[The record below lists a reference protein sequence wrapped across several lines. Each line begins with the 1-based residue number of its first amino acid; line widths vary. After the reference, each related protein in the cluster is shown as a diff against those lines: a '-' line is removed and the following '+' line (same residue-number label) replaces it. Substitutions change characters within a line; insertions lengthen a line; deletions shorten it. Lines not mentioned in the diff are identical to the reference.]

1 MAVLHE
7 PGHTYLHPPGGGEFA
22 NTEHLDEDEE
32 RLVHNAAA
40 KACDGI
46 GLEGYGNVTIAYGVP
61 RHLLA
66 PVTADRR
73 GLADEIATF
82 LESVGREYE
91 RPPALP
97 TRS

>member
-46 GLEGYGNVTIAYGVP
+46 SGSKTRVTRIWA
-61 RHLLA
+61 
-66 PVTADRR
+66 R
-73 GLADEIATF
+73 GLRKQRRLRAGDGYA
-82 LESVGREYE
+82 
-91 RPPALP
+91 
-97 TRS
+97 